1 MRQIKFRAWSPRK
14 QKFID
19 YDYQLGIEYDETDY
33 ENCIFQ
39 QFTGLTDINN
49 KEIYEG
55 DILDFRPYDYD
66 QTIVEYD
73 SVVWK
78 DGCYWVHGER
88 LYEFSN
94 SSIVGNIFEG
104 NNK

>member
-39 QFTGLTDINN
+39 QFTGFKDINN
-49 KEIYEG
+49 KEIWEG
-55 DILDFRPYDYD
+55 DHLSWAPTYPVHYVEFR
-66 QTIVEYD
+66 
-73 SVVWK
+73 S
-78 DGCYWVHGER
+78 GCFWIGNQPLYMQYHG
-88 LYEFSN
+88 YEV
-94 SSIVGNIFEG
+94 IGNIFEG